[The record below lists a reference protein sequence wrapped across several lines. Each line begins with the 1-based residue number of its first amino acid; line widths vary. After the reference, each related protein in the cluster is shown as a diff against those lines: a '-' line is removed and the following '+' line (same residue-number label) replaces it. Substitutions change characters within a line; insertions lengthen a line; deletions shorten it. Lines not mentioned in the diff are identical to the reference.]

1 MKLMRVRI
9 TLGRIVALVV
19 LCALASIALTIAF
32 AHGDSSKS
40 KRKAKV
46 TAPPTKTVPGVVNQP
61 YVFAESTLQ
70 QQGFGWKVVGPVA
83 GWASAVVSSQSP
95 AQGTKVMDT
104 GAPLVTLQLSKP
116 KGLVT
121 QGTPENSSP
130 YAGTKIMLPAG
141 STGTTQSTTS
151 AQTTTT
157 GAFSTSTTT
166 TRSMSTSTNTTPAQV
181 EKRPP
186 AFKIAG
192 AKPEPLDEILADY
205 DTWRNEKPRELCRKV
220 VIELLAWQFA
230 SPVRW
235 IETQDLLFIEEAAGG
250 LGVERFVEIGVKSA
264 PTVSVFRLCR
274 KFPSG
279 SGVLPLT
286 SWAKPTSGET
296 LIPAKALL

>member
-9 TLGRIVALVV
+9 TLGRVVALVV

-83 GWASAVVSSQSP
+83 GWASAVVSSQLP
-95 AQGTKVMDT
+95 AQGTTVMDT

-121 QGTPENSSP
+121 QGIPENSSP

-141 STGTTQSTTS
+141 ATGTTQSTTS
-151 AQTTTT
+151 ARTTTT
-157 GAFSTSTTT
+157 GTFSTSTTT
-166 TRSMSTSTNTTPAQV
+166 TRSTSTSTNTTPARV

-192 AKPEPLDEILADY
+192 AKPEPLDEIPLLRRARNLN
-205 DTWRNEKPRELCRKV
+205 TWLDSHRAASGANERYWLFQH
-220 VIELLAWQFA
+220 AWIVTGAKFGWWHGA
-230 SPVRW
+230 RALEILIAVDRRV
-235 IETQDLLFIEEAAGG
+235 EALWGVGSRSEAEARAALEFVHAHGG
-250 LGVERFVEIGVKSA
+250 
-264 PTVSVFRLCR
+264 
-274 KFPSG
+274 
-279 SGVLPLT
+279 
-286 SWAKPTSGET
+286 
-296 LIPAKALL
+296 

>member
-46 TAPPTKTVPGVVNQP
+46 TAPLTKTVPGVVNQP

-121 QGTPENSSP
+121 QGIPENSSP

-151 AQTTTT
+151 ALTTTT
-157 GAFSTSTTT
+157 GTFSTSTKT
-166 TRSMSTSTNTTPAQV
+166 TRSTSTSTKTTPAQV

-192 AKPEPLDEILADY
+192 AKLEPLDEIPLLRRARNLN
-205 DTWRNEKPRELCRKV
+205 TWLDSHRVASGANERYWLFQH
-220 VIELLAWQFA
+220 AWIVTGAKFGWWHGAQA
-230 SPVRW
+230 LEILIAVDRRVEQLWGVGSMS
-235 IETQDLLFIEEAAGG
+235 EAEARAALEFVHAHGG
-250 LGVERFVEIGVKSA
+250 
-264 PTVSVFRLCR
+264 
-274 KFPSG
+274 
-279 SGVLPLT
+279 
-286 SWAKPTSGET
+286 
-296 LIPAKALL
+296 

>member
-40 KRKAKV
+40 RRKAKV

-116 KGLVT
+116 KGLVI
-121 QGTPENSSP
+121 QGIPENSSP
-130 YAGTKIMLPAG
+130 YTGTKIMLPAG
-141 STGTTQSTTS
+141 ATGTTQSTTS
-151 AQTTTT
+151 ALTTTT
-157 GAFSTSTTT
+157 GTFSTSTTT
-166 TRSMSTSTNTTPAQV
+166 TRSTSTSTKTTPAQV

-192 AKPEPLDEILADY
+192 AKPEPLDEIPLLQRARKLN
-205 DTWRNEKPRELCRKV
+205 TWLDSHRAASGANERYWLFQH
-220 VIELLAWQFA
+220 AWIVTGAKFGWWHGA
-230 SPVRW
+230 RA
-235 IETQDLLFIEEAAGG
+235 L
-250 LGVERFVEIGVKSA
+250 EILIAVDRR
-264 PTVSVFRLCR
+264 V
-274 KFPSG
+274 
-279 SGVLPLT
+279 
-286 SWAKPTSGET
+286 ET
-296 LIPAKALL
+296 LWGVGSRSEAEARAALEFVHAHGG

>member
-9 TLGRIVALVV
+9 TLGRVVALVV

-46 TAPPTKTVPGVVNQP
+46 TAPPTKTVPGVVSQP

-121 QGTPENSSP
+121 QGIPENSSP
-130 YAGTKIMLPAG
+130 YTGTKIMLPAG

-192 AKPEPLDEILADY
+192 AKPEPLDEIPLLQRARNLN
-205 DTWRNEKPRELCRKV
+205 TWLDSHRAASGANERYWLFQH
-220 VIELLAWQFA
+220 AWIVTGAKFGWWHGAQA
-230 SPVRW
+230 
-235 IETQDLLFIEEAAGG
+235 L
-250 LGVERFVEIGVKSA
+250 EILIAVDRR
-264 PTVSVFRLCR
+264 V
-274 KFPSG
+274 
-279 SGVLPLT
+279 
-286 SWAKPTSGET
+286 ET
-296 LIPAKALL
+296 LWGVGSRSEAEARAALEFVHAHGG

>member
-9 TLGRIVALVV
+9 TLGRVVALVV

-95 AQGTKVMDT
+95 AQGTTVMDT

-121 QGTPENSSP
+121 QGIPENSSP

-141 STGTTQSTTS
+141 ATGTTQSTTS

-157 GAFSTSTTT
+157 GTFSTSTTT
-166 TRSMSTSTNTTPAQV
+166 TRSTSTSTKTTPARV

-192 AKPEPLDEILADY
+192 AKPEPLDEIPLLQRARNLN
-205 DTWRNEKPRELCRKV
+205 TWLDLHRAASGANERYWLFQH
-220 VIELLAWQFA
+220 AWIVTGAKFGWWHGARALEILIAVDRRVEQLWGVG
-230 SPVRW
+230 SKS
-235 IETQDLLFIEEAAGG
+235 EAEARAALEFVHAHGG
-250 LGVERFVEIGVKSA
+250 
-264 PTVSVFRLCR
+264 
-274 KFPSG
+274 
-279 SGVLPLT
+279 
-286 SWAKPTSGET
+286 
-296 LIPAKALL
+296 